1 MTTVR
6 NLAAS
11 ERGGIDRRH
20 AVAAADNEGSDQSV
34 GRSKGGEEKLEGNWT
49 NSVSTHNEIRHGH
62 TAHTAAAVDGRLI
75 LHIEAQ

>member
-20 AVAAADNEGSDQSV
+20 AVAADNEGSDRAV
-34 GRSKGGEEKLEGNWT
+34 GRKEARR
-49 NSVSTHNEIRHGH
+49 NSREIGQIPSRPPMRSVTG
-62 TAHTAAAVDGRLI
+62 TQLMLLLLMGD
-75 LHIEAQ
+75 

>member
-20 AVAAADNEGSDQSV
+20 AVAADNEGSDQSV

-49 NSVSTHNEIRHGH
+49 NSVSSPDEIRHGQ
-62 TAHTAAAVDGRLI
+62 VQLMLLLLMGD
-75 LHIEAQ
+75 